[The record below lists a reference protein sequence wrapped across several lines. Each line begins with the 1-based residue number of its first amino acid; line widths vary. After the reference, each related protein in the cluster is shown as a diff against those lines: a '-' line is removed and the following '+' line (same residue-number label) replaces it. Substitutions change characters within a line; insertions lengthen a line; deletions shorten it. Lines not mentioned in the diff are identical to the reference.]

1 MSNNLSD
8 KLKEKA
14 AETALLVG
22 AAAILGLVCAGP
34 AGAVAAAKAAAVGC
48 GCK

>member
-34 AGAVAAAKAAAVGC
+34 AGHLEEPPDFGMISA
-48 GCK
+48 